1 MAQHIGAPCKS
12 LVNVGDKVLRGQKIG
27 DGDGL
32 CVPVHASVSGTVIA
46 VEPRPHTSGREVLSV
61 VIENDFQDNAVE
73 CVGMDAPAETVDECL
88 RLFQADYNIHLNDNT
103 APYPGIMDMLRT
115 LRDNGVQCAVVSNK
129 YDAATRAICKLHF
142 GDLIDVTIG
151 EGNGISKKP
160 CPDGTNKALS
170 LMGVKPEEALY
181 VGDSDT
187 DVETAHNA
195 NLFCVGVTWGFR
207 SRIVLEMAGA
217 ESIIDTPEEL
227 LDIVLK

>member
-1 MAQHIGAPCKS
+1 MNNIKAVVFDLDGTLLNTLTDLAASCNRALQQMGRPPRTEDEIKSFIGNGARLLCNR
-12 LVNVGDKVLRGQKIG
+12 LV
-27 DGDGL
+27 GL
-32 CVPVHASVSGTVIA
+32 
-46 VEPRPHTSGREVLSV
+46 
-61 VIENDFQDNAVE
+61 
-73 CVGMDAPAETVDECL
+73 DAPEETVDQCL
-88 RLFQADYNIHLNDNT
+88 KLFQADYNLHLNDNT

-129 YDAATRAICKLHF
+129 YDAATRAICQMYF
-142 GDLIDVTIG
+142 GDLISVTIG
-151 EGNGISKKP
+151 EGNGITKKP

>member
-1 MAQHIGAPCKS
+1 MLCS
-12 LVNVGDKVLRGQKIG
+12 RLVG
-27 DGDGL
+27 
-32 CVPVHASVSGTVIA
+32 P
-46 VEPRPHTSGREVLSV
+46 
-61 VIENDFQDNAVE
+61 
-73 CVGMDAPAETVDECL
+73 DAPEETVDQCL
-88 RLFQADYNIHLNDNT
+88 KLFQADYNIHLNDNT
-103 APYPGIMDMLRT
+103 APYPGVMEMLKT
-115 LRDNGVQCAVVSNK
+115 LRDNGVKRAVVSNK

-207 SRIVLEMAGA
+207 SEEFLRAHGATNLAHTPAELENFFR
-217 ESIIDTPEEL
+217 EIL
-227 LDIVLK
+227 

>member
-1 MAQHIGAPCKS
+1 MNNIKAVVFDLDGTLLNTLTDLAASCNRALQQMGRAPYSEETIKSFIGNGAR
-12 LVNVGDKVLRGQKIG
+12 L
-27 DGDGL
+27 L
-32 CVPVHASVSGTVIA
+32 CN
-46 VEPRPHTSGREVLSV
+46 RL
-61 VIENDFQDNAVE
+61 
-73 CVGMDAPAETVDECL
+73 VGMDAPTETVDECL

-103 APYPGIMDMLRT
+103 APYPGVMDMLRT